1 MASEPKCGRLIII
14 SGPSGVGK
22 GTICNRVLEK
32 DRSLAL
38 SVSATTRKMGP
49 GEEEGREYYFYSKEK
64 FQSVIDAGGFLEW
77 AEIHGN
83 FYGTPRQKVEE
94 YLDQGRDVI
103 LEIDVQGGLQVQKKM
118 GDRCVMIFVV
128 PPSEEELLRRI
139 YGRNREKPEEIAV
152 RMKTAQWEMA
162 QEEKYQYT
170 VINDDLE
177 VVVDK
182 IFAIIKEAKEEH
194 VSTFNR

>member
-22 GTICNRVLEK
+22 GTICNRMLEK

-49 GEEEGREYYFYSKEK
+49 GEEEGRYYFYSKEK